1 MSNNQPAKRRRLSD
15 ESVPRLREAELRK
28 IQDLPVWEARKA
40 VLEGICSNQVYVIV
54 GETGSGKTTQIP
66 KFLHQ
71 SRFGKSKII
80 CTQPRRVAAIANATR
95 VAKEMG
101 CKLGGLVGYAVRFDD
116 TSTHETKI
124 RYVTDGL
131 LLREAVADPLLQQY
145 KVIIVDEAHERTLD
159 TDALLGLLKRMQ
171 RLRKDEF
178 HIVLMSATLD
188 AGKYASFFPGA
199 EIGLVQGRQHKV
211 DVMYTK
217 QAQESYLDAALT
229 TVLQIHSKEAAG
241 DILAFLTGQEE
252 IDALCN
258 LVKTRGAQ
266 TKGAHGQ
273 EKLQAVA
280 IYAALPAEQ
289 QAQVFHPAPP
299 GSRKVIFATNIAE
312 TALTIPGVRYVVDT
326 GVVKQRSYQTGAGVD
341 LLAVVP
347 ISKAQARQRSGRAGR
362 EAPGKTFRLYTEAEF
377 EKLESSTTPEILRVN
392 LAAAVLQL
400 KALGISDIRAF
411 DFVDQP
417 PLPALV
423 RALEHLHVLG
433 ALDTTG
439 ELSPCGQQ
447 MARLPVDPQ
456 YAKILLVAAASG
468 CTEDAAAV
476 VAMASVEQV
485 FVNGRTEQQKQ
496 AATQAKQR
504 FRRPQGDH
512 LTALAVLRAFLATG
526 KGKRGEWCV
535 QNCISGRAMQRCHR
549 IFQQLCTL
557 LQAMKLPLE
566 RLGDTQDP
574 EPLQRALV
582 CGLFLHAACRQ
593 SDGTFKVIGTGQEV
607 SIHPSSV
614 LSGSKP
620 ECIVFN
626 ELVFTRRNY
635 ARTVCNIQ
643 MSWLIEL
650 VPTYFT
656 KHIPR

>member
-1 MSNNQPAKRRRLSD
+1 MASQHPPKRRKLSNEAFPKLRD
-15 ESVPRLREAELRK
+15 AEVQKLRE
-28 IQDLPVWEARKA
+28 LPVWEARQA

-71 SRFGKSKII
+71 SRFKKDKII

-116 TSTHETKI
+116 ASTPETKI

-171 RLRKDEF
+171 RVRKDDF

-199 EIGLVQGRQHKV
+199 KVGLVQGRQHTV
-211 DVMYTK
+211 QVMYTK

-229 TVLQIHSKEAAG
+229 TVLQIHAREPVG

-258 LVKTRGAQ
+258 LVRSRGLH
-266 TKGAHGQ
+266 TKGADGQ
-273 EKLQAVA
+273 EKLHPVA

-289 QAQVFHPAPP
+289 QAQVFETAPL
-299 GSRKVIFATNIAE
+299 GTRKVIFATNIAE
-312 TALTIPGVRYVVDT
+312 TALTIPGLRYVVDT
-326 GVVKQRSYQTGAGVD
+326 GVVKQRSYQSRAGVD

-377 EKLESSTTPEILRVN
+377 EKLEATTTPEILRVN
-392 LAAAVLQL
+392 LASAVLQL
-400 KALGISDIRAF
+400 KALGIPDVRAF
-411 DFVDQP
+411 DFVDPP
-417 PLPALV
+417 PLPAL
-423 RALEHLHVLG
+423 
-433 ALDTTG
+433 
-439 ELSPCGQQ
+439 
-447 MARLPVDPQ
+447 MARLPVDPR
-456 YAKILLVAAASG
+456 YAKILLAAAGSG
-468 CTEDAAAV
+468 CAEDAAAI

-485 FVNGRTEQQKQ
+485 FISGRTEQQRQ
-496 AATQAKQR
+496 ASMQARQR

-512 LTALAVLRAFLATG
+512 ITALAVLRAFLATG
-526 KGKRGEWCV
+526 KGKRGEWCA

-549 IFQQLCTL
+549 IFDQLCGL

-566 RLGDTQDP
+566 RLGDNQDP
-574 EPLQRALV
+574 EPLQRALT
-582 CGLFLHAACRQ
+582 CGLFLHAARRQ
-593 SDGTFKVIGTGQEV
+593 PDGTYKVIGTGQEV

-620 ECIVFN
+620 DCIVFN

-635 ARTVCNIQ
+635 ARTMCSIQ
-643 MSWLIEL
+643 IPWLTEL
-650 VPTYFT
+650 VPSYFT
-656 KHIPR
+656 KHIAR

>member
-423 RALEHLHVLG
+423 
-433 ALDTTG
+433 
-439 ELSPCGQQ
+439 
-447 MARLPVDPQ
+447 
-456 YAKILLVAAASG
+456 
-468 CTEDAAAV
+468 
-476 VAMASVEQV
+476 